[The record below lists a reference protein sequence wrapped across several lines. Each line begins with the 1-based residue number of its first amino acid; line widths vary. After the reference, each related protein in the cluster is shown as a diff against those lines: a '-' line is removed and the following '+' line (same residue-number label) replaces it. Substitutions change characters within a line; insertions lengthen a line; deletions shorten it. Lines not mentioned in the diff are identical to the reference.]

1 MSDISWFGDSPNES
15 RPDVPWVREY
25 AANCYEDVVPVP
37 VEWIYVCDT
46 GYLVFTEFW
55 KGFVF
60 KNSKLYRD
68 LSEVIDSYVEMS
80 VLLPRLYAS
89 ANKSG
94 RVALGLK
101 HSEVDATWTHHGKE
115 YSQIYVR
122 AEEFLNGHKKIS
134 PTNPLAIPTNGRNA
148 SASKRATPKP

>member
-25 AANCYEDVVPVP
+25 ASSMHGKIEPLS
-37 VEWIYVCDT
+37 VEWLYTCET
-46 GYLVFTEFW
+46 GYLVFTNEW

-60 KNSKLYRD
+60 KNSKLFRD
-68 LSEVIDSYVEMS
+68 LSEVIDDYVNAEI
-80 VLLPRLYAS
+80 LLPRLYAS
-89 ANKSG
+89 ANASG
-94 RVALGLK
+94 RIALGLK

-134 PTNPLAIPTNGRNA
+134 PTNPLAIPTDGRNA